1 MNPKPFSLL
10 NHFTVPCAIAVL
22 LQESRVARAHRVR
35 GVVFADDGSRRSW
48 KATNATATNPAS
60 RIQPNKEL
68 LTTNYHGNRLSAAPR
83 VVPWLP
89 SGAARWRDGPKPLIT
104 PCSRFTAVRPAGAGG
119 AAHRQTGPTGH
130 SRLGDPGSGT
140 ARVNHRRRA
149 SAREA

>member
-68 LTTNYHGNRLSAAPR
+68 LTTNYHPNRLSAAPR
-83 VVPWLP
+83 AVPWRPSMAGPVAGRTGTVNHALLVVRREVHRGSP
-89 SGAARWRDGPKPLIT
+89 SGCRW
-104 PCSRFTAVRPAGAGG
+104 
-119 AAHRQTGPTGH
+119 
-130 SRLGDPGSGT
+130 
-140 ARVNHRRRA
+140 
-149 SAREA
+149 